1 MKLFSVFVLLV
12 VLALDPVLTSPTPDK
27 ISKEARSHGIAFDGQ
42 FPSSASIYIQA
53 PSGTFFCGGTLISEL
68 FVLTTA
74 SCIQGAVLFT
84 VRLGSSSL
92 GSDDLIT
99 VVADTYCLHPDYE
112 SSTLQNN
119 LGLIQ
124 FREPVKDVEYVR
136 PAYLPT
142 EPLDPESIYVAVS
155 WGSFTSGN
163 GNDLNYA
170 TVTIVPND
178 ECMVKSDSLACGVS
192 EDDEGLCWG
201 TMGNAMLTV
210 LDAKDQWVMGVASFG
225 LANACSPS
233 DPYVYV
239 PVFPF
244 VDWIKA
250 VTGIE

>member
-1 MKLFSVFVLLV
+1 M
-12 VLALDPVLTSPTPDK
+12 
-27 ISKEARSHGIAFDGQ
+27 
-42 FPSSASIYIQA
+42 
-53 PSGTFFCGGTLISEL
+53 
-68 FVLTTA
+68 
-74 SCIQGAVLFT
+74 
-84 VRLGSSSL
+84 
-92 GSDDLIT
+92 
-99 VVADTYCLHPDYE
+99 VADTYCLHPDYE

-192 EDDEGLCWG
+192 EDDEGLCWVRYFLV
-201 TMGNAMLTV
+201 TMCVIIITCVIFKGYYGQCHAYC
-210 LDAKDQWVMGVASFG
+210 A
-225 LANACSPS
+225 
-233 DPYVYV
+233 
-239 PVFPF
+239 
-244 VDWIKA
+244 
-250 VTGIE
+250 